1 MTVTRTTSL
10 LLLFLVPSFIL
21 GNPVHDEPEETL
33 LLDSS
38 DDSDYEVLDTA
49 TTLGDQGT
57 TTTAALVTTVA
68 TTTTQTTPTQS
79 TSATDFPSTSTSSE
93 ATTSTTI
100 PTTTTFNET
109 TTSTTSSSTSTV
121 STTTSTATSSVTSAP
136 VPASPPIPGWG
147 LALVCLAAAAA
158 VFAGSWLLFLR
169 YRRAKIPLAI
179 PAAASGWRRATEH
192 QRRRR

>member
-1 MTVTRTTSL
+1 M
-10 LLLFLVPSFIL
+10 
-21 GNPVHDEPEETL
+21 
-33 LLDSS
+33 LDSS
-38 DDSDYEVLDTA
+38 DDSDYELLDTA

-57 TTTAALVTTVA
+57 TTTAALVTVVSTA
-68 TTTTQTTPTQS
+68 TTATTATTTPTQS
-79 TSATDFPSTSTSSE
+79 TSATDIPSTSTSSE

-192 QRRRR
+192 QRRRRYNCQRDFAKFHSARRRP

>member
-1 MTVTRTTSL
+1 M
-10 LLLFLVPSFIL
+10 I
-21 GNPVHDEPEETL
+21 
-33 LLDSS
+33 DSS
-38 DDSDYEVLDTA
+38 DESDYEVLDTA
-49 TTLGDQGT
+49 TSATTLGDQS
-57 TTTAALVTTVA
+57 TTTAAPLVTVVSTA
-68 TTTTQTTPTQS
+68 TTTLTTPTQT
-79 TSATDFPSTSTSSE
+79 TSGTDFPSTSTSSE
-93 ATTSTTI
+93 ATTTTTI

-109 TTSTTSSSTSTV
+109 TTSTTLSSTSTV

-192 QRRRR
+192 QRRRRYNCQRDFAKFHSARRRP